1 RGNHLGQR
9 SRATAPKGRTYGSK
23 RSDQIFRSAL
33 ARGSRPHMELAN
45 RPARARCLM
54 AHVNKVHSVRTIGLV
69 AQELDKTEDEITVL
83 ALGMDME
90 DGLI

>member
-1 RGNHLGQR
+1 
-9 SRATAPKGRTYGSK
+9 
-23 RSDQIFRSAL
+23 
-33 ARGSRPHMELAN
+33 
-45 RPARARCLM
+45 M

>member
-1 RGNHLGQR
+1 MIERRL
-9 SRATAPKGRTYGSK
+9 RAYPQVLHAITRFL
-23 RSDQIFRSAL
+23 R
-33 ARGSRPHMELAN
+33 ARDRVATPSLTQ
-45 RPARARCLM
+45 ARCLM
-54 AHVNKVHSVRTIGLV
+54 ADVNKVHSVRTIGLV